1 MLDFNHPVRPTND
14 INNALNELI
23 DEGLAA
29 ERKAKNEREHRNYL
43 GASQLGHPCS
53 RALQYGYMSA
63 RAVNNDSAG
72 TNDAVGFSGQTLRI
86 FEAGHL
92 FEQLAIKWLRD
103 AGLELLTQSITGE
116 QFGFKA
122 ADGKIAGHIDGIIR
136 AAPPALNMGCPA
148 LWEAK
153 SMNSKSWRDT
163 VKKGLVL
170 SKPIY
175 ATQIALYQ
183 AYMEPVVPDISQNPA
198 LFTAI
203 NKDTAEIYH
212 ELVPFDAALA
222 QRMSDKAVS
231 IIKATEAK
239 ELLPRTFTSPE
250 FFECKMCA
258 YRNKCWG

>member
-1 MLDFNHPVRPTND
+1 MLDFNHPMRPASSIND
-14 INNALNELI
+14 QLNKLI
-23 DEGLAA
+23 DSGVIA
-29 ERKAKNEREHRNYL
+29 EREAKTERERRTYL

-53 RALQYGYMSA
+53 RASQYGYIGSSNGEVTRFNA
-63 RAVNNDSAG
+63 R
-72 TNDAVGFSGQTLRI
+72 TLRI
-86 FEAGHL
+86 FEVGHL
-92 FEQLAIKWLRD
+92 FEDLAIKWLRD
-103 AGLELLTQSITGE
+103 AGFELLTQTINGE
-116 QFGFKA
+116 QLGFKA
-122 ADGKIAGHIDGIIR
+122 ADGKIAGHIDGLIR
-136 AAPPALNMGCPA
+136 AAPPTLNISCPA

-175 ATQIALYQ
+175 AAQIALYQ
-183 AYMEPVVPDISQNPA
+183 AYMESIVPGISHNPA

-212 ELVPFDAALA
+212 ELIPLDAELA
-222 QRMSDKAVS
+222 QRMSDKAVN
-231 IIKATEAK
+231 IIKATEAS
-239 ELLPRTFTSPE
+239 ETLPRAFTNPE